1 MIKDIELNKLEQLL
15 GYLFGNDSIFFYN
28 PFSKI
33 CLIGSKEDLGFEEY
47 RSEKREF
54 YAIPFFNDRR
64 SSEWDSMKF
73 GRVCFPNYYEFRV
86 ITCDLKIKR
95 SHTNLLKDND
105 IDYDDWKTLFN
116 VIKNEINKGVVKK
129 VVASRCVKFAFD
141 SKIEIKDILKRLL
154 LKNSESFV
162 FAYHSG
168 DKTFLGA
175 TPEIL
180 VEKQGNSIMS
190 YALAGTEPKDGIH
203 DNELGKQLLQDSKN
217 IFEHKIVVDEILK
230 TIQKVTEDVHI
241 GNLELIELK
250 NLYHLRTR
258 ISAKDSSISLIDWVK
273 RLHPTPAMGG
283 KPKDKAIELI
293 AKYEKHDR
301 GLFASPIGIVDEKG
315 DGIFVV
321 GIRSALIEE
330 NKLYA
335 YAGCGIV
342 EQSDCRKEYE
352 EINTK
357 LHTILEAL

>member
-1 MIKDIELNKLEQLL
+1 MIKNIELDRLERLL

-47 RSEKREF
+47 RSDKKEF
-54 YAIPFFNDRR
+54 YAIPFFDNRR
-64 SSEWDSMKF
+64 GSDWNSMQF
-73 GRVCFPNYYEFRV
+73 GRVYFPYYYEFRV
-86 ITCDLKIKR
+86 RVCDLRVKC
-95 SHTNLLKDND
+95 SHTNLLKNND
-105 IDYDDWKTLFN
+105 IDYNDWKILFN
-116 VIKNEINKGVVKK
+116 VIKNEINKGLVKK
-129 VVASRCVKFAFD
+129 VVASRRVKFAFD
-141 SKIEIKDILKRLL
+141 SEIRIKDILKRLL
-154 LKNSESFV
+154 LKNPESFV

-168 DKTFLGA
+168 GKTFLGA

-180 VEKQGNSIMS
+180 VEKKGNSIIS
-190 YALAGTEPKDGIH
+190 YALAGTEAKDGIH
-203 DNELGKQLLQDSKN
+203 DNELGKRLLQDSKN

-230 TIQKVTEDVHI
+230 TIREVTDDVSV

-258 ISAKDSSISLIDWVK
+258 ISARDSSISLIDWVK
-273 RLHPTPAMGG
+273 KLHPTPAMGG

-293 AKYEKHDR
+293 AKYETHDR
-301 GLFASPIGIVDEKG
+301 GLFASPIGIIDEKG

-330 NKLYA
+330 SKVYA